1 MTGWLWLLLLLY
13 QNPTAPGCNWA
24 PAVQIGT
31 LDPVVNESS
40 GMAISRRIANRSY
53 RHNDSGD
60 AARFFVMDLDGR
72 NIKDVAVAGI
82 RQKDWE
88 DMALGPCDSTTDCL
102 FFGDIGDN
110 DHRRKNYELVVVRE
124 KAAFPSSVSPDYH
137 VTMRYP
143 DERPRNAEAM
153 AVHPDGS
160 VYIATKD
167 AAHLEL
173 FRLKAEQWR
182 NGKGVQ
188 TLELVLTLDW
198 PKLLPRSLALGRV
211 ATAMDIS
218 PDGKRFLILTY
229 VEAVEFFFDLS
240 KPIPQQSA
248 WKEARHYRRI
258 PITTLEQEE
267 AIAWLPDGKGFLYDT
282 ERAFPTRPARIFK
295 VSCAN

>member
-1 MTGWLWLLLLLY
+1 M
-13 QNPTAPGCNWA
+13 
-24 PAVQIGT
+24 AV
-31 LDPVVNESS
+31 
-40 GMAISRRIANRSY
+40 
-53 RHNDSGD
+53 
-60 AARFFVMDLDGR
+60 
-72 NIKDVAVAGI
+72 
-82 RQKDWE
+82 
-88 DMALGPCDSTTDCL
+88 GPCDATADCL

-110 DHRRKNYELVVVRE
+110 EHRRKNYELVVVRE
-124 KAAFPSSVSPDYH
+124 RATFPPSVPADYR

-143 DERPRNAEAM
+143 DGQPHNAEAM

-173 FRLKAEQWR
+173 FRLKPEQWR
-182 NGKGVQ
+182 NGTGAQ
-188 TLELVLTLDW
+188 ILELVLSLDW
-198 PKLLPRSLALGRV
+198 PKLLPNSLALGRV

-240 KPIPQQSA
+240 KPIPDKSS
-248 WKEARHYRRI
+248 WKEGRHYRRI

-282 ERAFPTRPARIFK
+282 EKALPTRPARIFR